1 MFETVLVSQGK
12 DTINKEHRKL
22 AKDVLCVLCQPLQS
36 WPTLGD
42 SKDYRP
48 PGSSV
53 RGDSPGKNTV
63 VVTGLPFPAPGVLP
77 NPGIEPVSL
86 MSPALVGEF
95 FTTSPKF
102 FTTWEAPSKG

>member
-1 MFETVLVSQGK
+1 MCCVCCAQSLQ
-12 DTINKEHRKL
+12 
-22 AKDVLCVLCQPLQS
+22 LC
-36 WPTLGD
+36 PTLGD
-42 SKDYRP
+42 SMECRP

-53 RGDSPGKNTV
+53 CGDSPGKNTV
-63 VVTGLPFPAPGVLP
+63 VATRLPFLTPGNLP
-77 NPGIEPVSL
+77 NPGIKPISL